1 MSEGSTTMGGSERS
15 EPAQPVAPVKLR
27 LDPPRVMKLSRKA
40 VMIGSGAVLTLVGGA
55 FAYALHTSSNAP
67 PKELLNVQSRATADN
82 LAGAPKDYS
91 QIPKLGPPLPG
102 DLGGPILSAQ
112 QKGEIV
118 PLPPVGGADSAAS
131 GQSTAADAARQLAAQ
146 ERDAARLSRLFLGGA
161 NGASAVPSPDLSLAA
176 AGSAAT
182 PGAAV
187 VGDSGEATSS
197 QSGKRAFITGPTDRR
212 TTASD
217 RLAAPIDPN
226 VVQAGSIIS
235 AALITGIR
243 SDIPGQI
250 TAQVTQN
257 VYDSPTGHILLIPQ
271 GARLIG
277 EYDSEISF
285 GQNRVL
291 LAWNRLI
298 LPDGRSILLDRQPG
312 ADRAGFAGLQDSVNY
327 HWGSLAKAALIST
340 VLGVGAELGS
350 GSNDALTRALR
361 TGTQDTI
368 NQSGQ
373 QIVRRQLNVTP
384 TLTIRPGFP
393 VRVIVTKDLILAP
406 IGERR

>member
-1 MSEGSTTMGGSERS
+1 MSEAPPATGTSERS
-15 EPAQPVAPVKLR
+15 ETAPQAAPVKLR
-27 LDPPRVMKLSRKA
+27 LDPPRVMQLSRKA
-40 VMIGSGAVLTLVGGA
+40 VTIGSGAVLTLVGGA
-55 FAYALHTSSNAP
+55 FAYALHTSNSGP
-67 PKELLNVQSRATADN
+67 PKELLNVQSRATADS

-112 QKGEIV
+112 QKGEVV
-118 PLPPVGGADSAAS
+118 PLPPVGSAAN
-131 GQSTAADAARQLAAQ
+131 GQASAADAARQLAAQ
-146 ERDAARLSRLFLGGA
+146 ERDAARISRLFLGGA
-161 NGASAVPSPDLSLAA
+161 SAAPSSNLPLASAVA
-176 AGSAAT
+176 AAT
-182 PGAAV
+182 PGVAVAADTD
-187 VGDSGEATSS
+187 GATSS
-197 QSGKRAFITGPTDRR
+197 QSGKLGFLTASGDRR
-212 TTASD
+212 TTASG
-217 RLAAPIDPN
+217 RLSAPIDPN

-277 EYDSEISF
+277 EYDSDISF

-312 ADRAGFAGLQDSVNY
+312 ANGAGFAGLQDGVNY

-406 IGERR
+406 IGDRR

>member
-1 MSEGSTTMGGSERS
+1 MSEGSATMDGSERS
-15 EPAQPVAPVKLR
+15 EPTQPVAPVKLR

-112 QKGEIV
+112 NKGEIV
-118 PLPPVGGADSAAS
+118 PLPPIGGAVPPQAPAVD
-131 GQSTAADAARQLAAQ
+131 TARQLAAQ
-146 ERDAARLSRLFLGGA
+146 ERDSARISRLFLGGA
-161 NGASAVPSPDLSLAA
+161 GGVSAAPSPVVSLASASLAA
-176 AGSAAT
+176 PTGSAA
-182 PGAAV
+182 AA
-187 VGDSGEATSS
+187 DSDGATSN
-197 QSGKRAFITGPTDRR
+197 QSGKRAFLAGPADRR

-217 RLAAPIDPN
+217 RLSAPVDPN

-243 SDIPGQI
+243 SDVPGQI

-277 EYDSEISF
+277 EYDSDISF

-312 ADRAGFAGLQDSVNY
+312 ADSAGFAGLQDGVNY

-350 GSNDALTRALR
+350 GSDDALTRALR

-393 VRVIVTKDLILAP
+393 VRVIVTKDLILTP
-406 IGERR
+406 IGGRQ

>member
-1 MSEGSTTMGGSERS
+1 MNAAAPALGSTERP
-15 EPAQPVAPVKLR
+15 EPAQPQAPVKLR

-40 VMIGSGAVLTLVGGA
+40 VMIGSSAVLALVGGA

-67 PKELLNVQSRATADN
+67 PKELLKVQSRATADN

-118 PLPPVGGADSAAS
+118 PLPPEGDAPGGRAS
-131 GQSTAADAARQLAAQ
+131 TADAARQLAAQ
-146 ERDAARLSRLFLGGA
+146 EQDAARISRLFLGGA
-161 NGASAVPSPDLSLAA
+161 SGASAAPSPVLSLAP
-176 AGSAAT
+176 AGSESRPGGAVAA
-182 PGAAV
+182 
-187 VGDSGEATSS
+187 DSGEATSS
-197 QSGKRAFITGPTDRR
+197 QSGKRAFLTGPADRR

-217 RLAAPIDPN
+217 RLSAPIDPN
-226 VVQAGSIIS
+226 IVQAGSIIS
-235 AALITGIR
+235 DALITGIR

-250 TAQVTQN
+250 TTQVTQN
-257 VYDSPTGHILLIPQ
+257 VYDSPTGKILLIPQ

-277 EYDSEISF
+277 EYDSDISF

-312 ADRAGFAGLQDSVNY
+312 ADSAGFA
-327 HWGSLAKAALIST
+327 
-340 VLGVGAELGS
+340 
-350 GSNDALTRALR
+350 
-361 TGTQDTI
+361 
-368 NQSGQ
+368 
-373 QIVRRQLNVTP
+373 
-384 TLTIRPGFP
+384 
-393 VRVIVTKDLILAP
+393 
-406 IGERR
+406 

>member
-1 MSEGSTTMGGSERS
+1 MSAEA
-15 EPAQPVAPVKLR
+15 PATANTKRPELAPQVAPVKLR

-40 VMIGSGAVLTLVGGA
+40 VMIGSGAVLTLIGGA

-102 DLGGPILSAQ
+102 DLGGPILNAQ
-112 QKGEIV
+112 NKGEIV
-118 PLPPVGGADSAAS
+118 PLPPVGGAAQAQAPAVD
-131 GQSTAADAARQLAAQ
+131 TARQLAAQ
-146 ERDAARLSRLFLGGA
+146 ERDAARISRLFLGGA
-161 NGASAVPSPDLSLAA
+161 SGTSAGASPGLSLASA
-176 AGSAAT
+176 DTAAAT
-182 PGAAV
+182 PGAAPAA
-187 VGDSGEATSS
+187 DSNGATSS
-197 QSGKRAFITGPTDRR
+197 QSDKRAFLTGPADRR

-217 RLAAPIDPN
+217 RLSAPVDPN

-243 SDIPGQI
+243 SDIHGQI

-257 VYDSPTGHILLIPQ
+257 VYVSPTGKILLIPQ

-277 EYDSEISF
+277 EYDSDISF

-298 LPDGRSILLDRQPG
+298 LPDGRSVLLDRQPG
-312 ADRAGFAGLQDSVNY
+312 ADSAGFAGLQDGVNY

-350 GSNDALTRALR
+350 GSDDALTRALR

-406 IGERR
+406 IGDRR

>member
-1 MSEGSTTMGGSERS
+1 MNAAAPEMANTERP
-15 EPAQPVAPVKLR
+15 EPAPPVAPVKLR

-40 VMIGSGAVLTLVGGA
+40 VMIGSGAVLALVGGA
-55 FAYALHTSSNAP
+55 FAYALHTSSNAA

-118 PLPPVGGADSAAS
+118 PLPPVGGAPGGQAS
-131 GQSTAADAARQLAAQ
+131 AADAARQLAAQ
-146 ERDAARLSRLFLGGA
+146 ERDAARISRLFLGGA
-161 NGASAVPSPDLSLAA
+161 SGASAAPSPVLSLAS
-176 AGSAAT
+176 AGSEAT
-182 PGAAV
+182 PGAAAAA
-187 VGDSGEATSS
+187 DSGEATSG
-197 QSGKRAFITGPTDRR
+197 QSGKRAFLTASADRR

-217 RLAAPIDPN
+217 RLSAPVDPN

-235 AALITGIR
+235 AALVTGIR

-257 VYDSPTGHILLIPQ
+257 VYDSPTGKILLIPQ

-277 EYDSEISF
+277 DYDSDISF

-312 ADRAGFAGLQDSVNY
+312 ADSAGFAGLQDGVNY

-361 TGTQDTI
+361 AGAQDTI

-373 QIVRRQLNVTP
+373 QIVRKQLNVTP

>member
-1 MSEGSTTMGGSERS
+1 MNATPSDEVATERS
-15 EPAQPVAPVKLR
+15 EPSPPQAPVKLR
-27 LDPPRVMKLSRKA
+27 LDPPRVMKLSRKT
-40 VMIGSGAVLTLVGGA
+40 VMIGSGAVLALVGGA
-55 FAYALHTSSNAP
+55 FAYALHTSNEAP
-67 PKELLNVQSRATADN
+67 SKELLNVQSRAKADN

-102 DLGGPILSAQ
+102 DLGGPILNAQ

-118 PLPPVGGADSAAS
+118 PLPPVGVAPGGQASAAD
-131 GQSTAADAARQLAAQ
+131 DAARQLAAQ
-146 ERDAARLSRLFLGGA
+146 ERDASRISQLFLGGA
-161 NGASAVPSPDLSLAA
+161 SGASAVPSPDLSLAS

-182 PGAAV
+182 PSAATAA
-187 VGDSGEATSS
+187 DSDGATSG
-197 QSGKRAFITGPTDRR
+197 QSGKRAFLTGPADRR

-217 RLAAPIDPN
+217 RLSAPVDPN
-226 VVQAGSIIS
+226 IIQAGSIIS

-277 EYDSEISF
+277 EYDSDISF

-312 ADRAGFAGLQDSVNY
+312 ADSAGFAGLQDGVNY
-327 HWGSLAKAALIST
+327 HWGSMAKAALIST
-340 VLGVGAELGS
+340 VLGAGAELGS
-350 GSNDALTRALR
+350 GSDDALTRALR

-368 NQSGQ
+368 NQSGE

-393 VRVIVTKDLILAP
+393 VRVIVTKDLILTP

>member
-1 MSEGSTTMGGSERS
+1 MNEESPTMGGTERS
-15 EPAQPVAPVKLR
+15 ARTPPQAPVKLR

-40 VMIGSGAVLTLVGGA
+40 VIIGSGAVLTLVGGA

-82 LAGAPKDYS
+82 LAAAPKDYS

-102 DLGGPILSAQ
+102 DLGGAILSTQ
-112 QKGEIV
+112 NKGEIV
-118 PLPPVGGADSAAS
+118 PLPPVGGAV
-131 GQSTAADAARQLAAQ
+131 QSRAPAVNTARQLAAQ
-146 ERDAARLSRLFLGGA
+146 ERDAARISRLFLGGVS
-161 NGASAVPSPDLSLAA
+161 GASAGASPGLSLASADA
-176 AGSAAT
+176 AAAT
-182 PGAAV
+182 PAATAGAENGTA
-187 VGDSGEATSS
+187 ASS
-197 QSGKRAFITGPTDRR
+197 QSGKRAFLTSPADRR

-217 RLAAPIDPN
+217 RLSAPVNPN

-277 EYDSEISF
+277 EYDSDISF
-285 GQNRVL
+285 GQNRIL

-298 LPDGRSILLDRQPG
+298 LPGGRSILLDRQPG
-312 ADRAGFAGLQDSVNY
+312 ADSAGFAGLQDGVNY

-350 GSNDALTRALR
+350 GSDDALTRALR

>member
-1 MSEGSTTMGGSERS
+1 MNEGSATMGGSERS
-15 EPAQPVAPVKLR
+15 EPAQPAAPVKLR

-40 VMIGSGAVLTLVGGA
+40 VMIGSGMVLTLVGGA

-82 LAGAPKDYS
+82 LADAPKDYS

-112 QKGEIV
+112 NKGEIV
-118 PLPPVGGADSAAS
+118 PLPPVGSAVPP
-131 GQSTAADAARQLAAQ
+131 QPPTVDTARQRAAQ
-146 ERDAARLSRLFLGGA
+146 ERDAARISRLFLGGA
-161 NGASAVPSPDLSLAA
+161 SGASAAPSPVLSLAS
-176 AGSAAT
+176 AGSEAT

-187 VGDSGEATSS
+187 AGDSGEATSS
-197 QSGKRAFITGPTDRR
+197 QSGKRAFLTGPTDRR

-217 RLAAPIDPN
+217 RLSAAVDPN

-257 VYDSPTGHILLIPQ
+257 VYDSLTGRILLIPQ

-298 LPDGRSILLDRQPG
+298 LPDGRSVLLDRQPG
-312 ADRAGFAGLQDSVNY
+312 ADGAGFAGLQDGVNY
-327 HWGSLAKAALIST
+327 HWWSLAKAALIST

-373 QIVRRQLNVTP
+373 QIVRRQLKVTP

-406 IGERR
+406 IGDRR

>member
-1 MSEGSTTMGGSERS
+1 MSEATAAVGNSERS
-15 EPAQPVAPVKLR
+15 EPAPQVSPVKLR
-27 LDPPRVMKLSRKA
+27 LDPPRVMQLSRKA
-40 VMIGSGAVLTLVGGA
+40 VTIGSGVVLTLVGGA
-55 FAYALHTSSNAP
+55 FAYALHTSNSGP
-67 PKELLNVQSRATADN
+67 PKELLNVQSRATADS

-102 DLGGPILSAQ
+102 DLGGPILNAQ
-112 QKGEIV
+112 HKGEIV
-118 PLPPVGGADSAAS
+118 PLPPVGGAAS
-131 GQSTAADAARQLAAQ
+131 GQASAADAARQLAAQ
-146 ERDAARLSRLFLGGA
+146 ERDAARISRLFLGGA
-161 NGASAVPSPDLSLAA
+161 SGASAAPSPDLSLAA
-176 AGSAAT
+176 VGSAAT
-182 PGAAV
+182 PGAASAA
-187 VGDSGEATSS
+187 DSDGAPSS
-197 QSGKRAFITGPTDRR
+197 QSSKRAFLIGPADRR
-212 TTASD
+212 TTASG
-217 RLAAPIDPN
+217 RLSAPVDPN

-312 ADRAGFAGLQDSVNY
+312 ADGAGFAGLQDGVNY

-340 VLGVGAELGS
+340 VLGAGAELGS

-406 IGERR
+406 IGDRR

>member
-1 MSEGSTTMGGSERS
+1 MSDGSATMGGSERS

-40 VMIGSGAVLTLVGGA
+40 VIIGSGAVLTLVGGA

-67 PKELLNVQSRATADN
+67 PKELLNVQSHATADN

-112 QKGEIV
+112 NKGEIV
-118 PLPPVGGADSAAS
+118 TLPPVGGAVPPQALAVD
-131 GQSTAADAARQLAAQ
+131 TARQLAAQ
-146 ERDAARLSRLFLGGA
+146 ERDAARISRLFLGGA
-161 NGASAVPSPDLSLAA
+161 SGAGTGPSPGPSLASSDAATAPPAAITAADNGA
-176 AGSAAT
+176 AT
-182 PGAAV
+182 
-187 VGDSGEATSS
+187 DS
-197 QSGKRAFITGPTDRR
+197 QSGKRAFLTGPADRR

-217 RLAAPIDPN
+217 RLSAPVDPN

-250 TAQVTQN
+250 TAQVTHN
-257 VYDSPTGHILLIPQ
+257 VYDSPTGQVLLIPQ

-285 GQNRVL
+285 GQNRIL

-298 LPDGRSILLDRQPG
+298 LPGGRSILLDRQPG
-312 ADRAGFAGLQDSVNY
+312 ADSAGFAGLQDGVNY

-350 GSNDALTRALR
+350 GSDDALTRALR

>member
-1 MSEGSTTMGGSERS
+1 MNAAAPAVGNSERS
-15 EPAQPVAPVKLR
+15 DSAQQTAPVKLR

-40 VMIGSGAVLTLVGGA
+40 VMIGSGAVLALVGGA

-102 DLGGPILSAQ
+102 DLGGPILNAQ
-112 QKGEIV
+112 NKGEIV
-118 PLPPVGGADSAAS
+118 PLPPVGGAVQPQAPAVD
-131 GQSTAADAARQLAAQ
+131 TKRQLAAQ
-146 ERDAARLSRLFLGGA
+146 ERDAARISRLFLGGA
-161 NGASAVPSPDLSLAA
+161 SGASAGASPDLALAS
-176 AGSAAT
+176 AGSAAA
-182 PGAAV
+182 PGAAPATAND
-187 VGDSGEATSS
+187 GTTSS
-197 QSGKRAFITGPTDRR
+197 QSGKLGFLTASGDRR
-212 TTASD
+212 TTASG
-217 RLAAPIDPN
+217 RLSAPADPN

-257 VYDSPTGHILLIPQ
+257 VYDSPTGKILLIPQ

-277 EYDSEISF
+277 EYDSDISF

-312 ADRAGFAGLQDSVNY
+312 ADSAGFAGLQDGVNY

-350 GSNDALTRALR
+350 GSNDSLTRALR
-361 TGTQDTI
+361 TGTQDSV

-406 IGERR
+406 IGDRQ

>member
-1 MSEGSTTMGGSERS
+1 MNAAAPEMANNERP
-15 EPAQPVAPVKLR
+15 EPAPPPAPVKLR

-55 FAYALHTSSNAP
+55 FAYALHTSNEAP

-102 DLGGPILSAQ
+102 DLGGPILNAQ
-112 QKGEIV
+112 NKGEIV
-118 PLPPVGGADSAAS
+118 PLPPVGGAVQPQAPAVD
-131 GQSTAADAARQLAAQ
+131 TARQLAAQ
-146 ERDAARLSRLFLGGA
+146 ERDAARISRLFLGGA
-161 NGASAVPSPDLSLAA
+161 SGASAAPSPDLSLAS
-176 AGSAAT
+176 AGSAAA
-182 PGAAV
+182 PGAAPETAND
-187 VGDSGEATSS
+187 GTTSS
-197 QSGKRAFITGPTDRR
+197 PSGKRAFLNASADRR

-217 RLAAPIDPN
+217 RLSAPVDPN
-226 VVQAGSIIS
+226 IVQAGSIIS

-277 EYDSEISF
+277 EYDSDISF

-298 LPDGRSILLDRQPG
+298 LPDGRSILLDRQPS
-312 ADRAGFAGLQDSVNY
+312 ADSAGFAGLQDGVNY

-350 GSNDALTRALR
+350 GSDDALTRALR
-361 TGTQDTI
+361 SGTQDTI

-406 IGERR
+406 IGEGR

>member
-1 MSEGSTTMGGSERS
+1 MSAAPPVTGASDRS
-15 EPAQPVAPVKLR
+15 EPAQQVAPVKLR
-27 LDPPRVMKLSRKA
+27 LDPPRVMQLSRKA
-40 VMIGSGAVLTLVGGA
+40 VTIGSGVVLTLVGGA
-55 FAYALHTSSNAP
+55 FAYALHTSSSGP

-112 QKGEIV
+112 HKGETV
-118 PLPPVGGADSAAS
+118 PLPPVGGAAS
-131 GQSTAADAARQLAAQ
+131 GQASAADAARQLAAQ
-146 ERDAARLSRLFLGGA
+146 ERDAARISRLFLGGA
-161 NGASAVPSPDLSLAA
+161 SAAPSPELPLTS
-176 AGSAAT
+176 AGPAAT
-182 PGAAV
+182 PGIAAASAAEN
-187 VGDSGEATSS
+187 GGATDS
-197 QSGKRAFITGPTDRR
+197 QSGKRAFLTGPADRR

-312 ADRAGFAGLQDSVNY
+312 ADGAGFAGLQDGVNY

-350 GSNDALTRALR
+350 GSNDALTRVLR

-373 QIVRRQLNVTP
+373 QIVRRQLNITP

-406 IGERR
+406 IGDRR

>member
-1 MSEGSTTMGGSERS
+1 MSEGSATMGGSERS
-15 EPAQPVAPVKLR
+15 EAAQPVAPVKLR

-112 QKGEIV
+112 NKGEIV
-118 PLPPVGGADSAAS
+118 PLPPVGGAVPPQAPAVD
-131 GQSTAADAARQLAAQ
+131 TARQLAAQ
-146 ERDAARLSRLFLGGA
+146 ERDAARISRLFLGGA
-161 NGASAVPSPDLSLAA
+161 SGASAVPSPVLTLAS

-187 VGDSGEATSS
+187 VGDSGEATDS
-197 QSGKRAFITGPTDRR
+197 QSGKRAFLAASADRR

-217 RLAAPIDPN
+217 RLSAPVDPN

-312 ADRAGFAGLQDSVNY
+312 ADGAGFAGLQDGVNY

-406 IGERR
+406 IGDRR

>member
-1 MSEGSTTMGGSERS
+1 MSAVTPVVDTSERS
-15 EPAQPVAPVKLR
+15 EAAPQAAPVKLR
-27 LDPPRVMKLSRKA
+27 LDPPRVMQLSRKA
-40 VMIGSGAVLTLVGGA
+40 VTIGSGVVLTLVGGA
-55 FAYALHTSSNAP
+55 FAYALHTSNSGP
-67 PKELLNVQSRATADN
+67 PKELLNVQSRATADS

-91 QIPKLGPPLPG
+91 QIPKLGPALPG

-112 QKGEIV
+112 HKGEIV
-118 PLPPVGGADSAAS
+118 PLPPVGGVAS
-131 GQSTAADAARQLAAQ
+131 GQASAADAARQLAAQ
-146 ERDAARLSRLFLGGA
+146 ERDAARISRLFLGGA
-161 NGASAVPSPDLSLAA
+161 SGASAAPSPDLSLAS
-176 AGSAAT
+176 AGPAAT

-187 VGDSGEATSS
+187 AADSDGATSD
-197 QSGKRAFITGPTDRR
+197 QSGKRAFLAASADRR

-217 RLAAPIDPN
+217 RLSAPIDPN

-312 ADRAGFAGLQDSVNY
+312 ADRAGFAGLQDGVNY
-327 HWGSLAKAALIST
+327 HWGSLAKAAMIST

-350 GSNDALTRALR
+350 GSDDALTRALR

-393 VRVIVTKDLILAP
+393 VLVIVTKDLILAP
-406 IGERR
+406 IGDRR

>member
-1 MSEGSTTMGGSERS
+1 MNAAAPEMANTERP
-15 EPAQPVAPVKLR
+15 EPAPPVAPVKLR

-40 VMIGSGAVLTLVGGA
+40 MMIGSGAVLALVGGA
-55 FAYALHTSSNAP
+55 FAYALHTSSNAA

-102 DLGGPILSAQ
+102 DLGGPILNAQ
-112 QKGEIV
+112 NKGEIV
-118 PLPPVGGADSAAS
+118 PLPPVGGAVPPQAPTVD
-131 GQSTAADAARQLAAQ
+131 TARQLAAQ
-146 ERDAARLSRLFLGGA
+146 ERDAARISRLFLGGA
-161 NGASAVPSPDLSLAA
+161 SGTSAGVSPGLSLASA
-176 AGSAAT
+176 DSAAAT
-182 PGAAV
+182 PAALTAADD
-187 VGDSGEATSS
+187 GGPPDS
-197 QSGKRAFITGPTDRR
+197 QSSKRAFLATSADRR

-217 RLAAPIDPN
+217 RLTAPVDPN

-277 EYDSEISF
+277 EYDSDISF

-312 ADRAGFAGLQDSVNY
+312 ADSAGFAGLQDGVNY

-350 GSNDALTRALR
+350 GSDDALTRALR

-406 IGERR
+406 SGERQ

>member
-1 MSEGSTTMGGSERS
+1 MNAAAPEMANNKRP
-15 EPAQPVAPVKLR
+15 EPAPPPAPVKLR

-55 FAYALHTSSNAP
+55 FAYALHTSNEAP
-67 PKELLNVQSRATADN
+67 SKELLNVQSRATADN

-102 DLGGPILSAQ
+102 DLGGPILNAQ
-112 QKGEIV
+112 NKGEIV
-118 PLPPVGGADSAAS
+118 PLPPVGGAVQPQAPAVD
-131 GQSTAADAARQLAAQ
+131 TARQLAAQ
-146 ERDAARLSRLFLGGA
+146 ERDAARISRLFLGGA
-161 NGASAVPSPDLSLAA
+161 SGASAAPSPDLSLAS
-176 AGSAAT
+176 AGSAAA
-182 PGAAV
+182 PGATPATAND
-187 VGDSGEATSS
+187 GTTSS
-197 QSGKRAFITGPTDRR
+197 PSGKRAFLNASADRR

-217 RLAAPIDPN
+217 RLSAPVDPN
-226 VVQAGSIIS
+226 IVQAGSIIS

-277 EYDSEISF
+277 EYDSDISF

-298 LPDGRSILLDRQPG
+298 LPGGRSILLDRQPG
-312 ADRAGFAGLQDSVNY
+312 ADSAGFAGLQDGVNY

-350 GSNDALTRALR
+350 GSDDALTRALR

-393 VRVIVTKDLILAP
+393 VRVIVTKDLILTP
-406 IGERR
+406 IGDRR

>member
-1 MSEGSTTMGGSERS
+1 MSEVPSAVGSSERS
-15 EPAQPVAPVKLR
+15 EPVPQAAPVKLR
-27 LDPPRVMKLSRKA
+27 LDPPRVMQLSRKA
-40 VMIGSGAVLTLVGGA
+40 VTIGSGVVLTLVGGA
-55 FAYALHTSSNAP
+55 FAYALHTSSSGP
-67 PKELLNVQSRATADN
+67 PKELLNVQSRATADS

-112 QKGEIV
+112 HKGEII
-118 PLPPVGGADSAAS
+118 PLPPVGGAAS
-131 GQSTAADAARQLAAQ
+131 GQASAADAARQLAAQ
-146 ERDAARLSRLFLGGA
+146 ERDAARISRLFLGGVSGA
-161 NGASAVPSPDLSLAA
+161 NAAPSPDLSVAS
-176 AGSAAT
+176 AGAAAT
-182 PGAAV
+182 PGAAAAA
-187 VGDSGEATSS
+187 DSEGETNS
-197 QSGKRAFITGPTDRR
+197 QSGKRAFLAASADRW

-217 RLAAPIDPN
+217 RLSAPVDPN

-312 ADRAGFAGLQDSVNY
+312 ADGAGFAGLQDGVNY

-406 IGERR
+406 IGDRR

>member
-1 MSEGSTTMGGSERS
+1 MSAAPPVTGTSERS
-15 EPAQPVAPVKLR
+15 EPAQQAAPVKLR

-55 FAYALHTSSNAP
+55 FAYALHTSSNEP
-67 PKELLNVQSRATADN
+67 SKELLNVQSRATADN
-82 LAGAPKDYS
+82 LASAPKDYS

-112 QKGEIV
+112 NKGEIV
-118 PLPPVGGADSAAS
+118 PLPPVGGAVPPQAPAVD
-131 GQSTAADAARQLAAQ
+131 TARQLAAQ
-146 ERDAARLSRLFLGGA
+146 ERDAARISRLFLGGA
-161 NGASAVPSPDLSLAA
+161 SGASAVPSPVLSLAS
-176 AGSAAT
+176 AGSEAT

-187 VGDSGEATSS
+187 AAESGEGTSG
-197 QSGKRAFITGPTDRR
+197 QSGKRAFLTGPADRR

-217 RLAAPIDPN
+217 RLSAAVDPN

-277 EYDSEISF
+277 EYDSDISF

-312 ADRAGFAGLQDSVNY
+312 ADSAGFAGLQDGVNY

-350 GSNDALTRALR
+350 GSDDTLTRALR

-384 TLTIRPGFP
+384 ALTIRPGFP
-393 VRVIVTKDLILAP
+393 VQVIVTKDLILAP
-406 IGERR
+406 IGNRR

>member
-1 MSEGSTTMGGSERS
+1 MSAAPPVTGASERS
-15 EPAQPVAPVKLR
+15 EPAQQAAPVKLR
-27 LDPPRVMKLSRKA
+27 LDPPRVMQLSRKA
-40 VMIGSGAVLTLVGGA
+40 VAIASGVVLTLVGGA
-55 FAYALHTSSNAP
+55 FAYALHTSSSGP

-112 QKGEIV
+112 HKGEIV
-118 PLPPVGGADSAAS
+118 PLPPVGGAAS
-131 GQSTAADAARQLAAQ
+131 GQASAADAVRQLAAQ
-146 ERDAARLSRLFLGGA
+146 ERDAARISRLFLGGA
-161 NGASAVPSPDLSLAA
+161 SAAPSPELPLASAGP
-176 AGSAAT
+176 AAT
-182 PGAAV
+182 PGIAAASAAEN
-187 VGDSGEATSS
+187 GGATDS
-197 QSGKRAFITGPTDRR
+197 QSGKRAFLAASSDRR
-212 TTASD
+212 TIASD
-217 RLAAPIDPN
+217 RLSAPVDPN

-312 ADRAGFAGLQDSVNY
+312 ADGAGFAGLQDSVNY

-340 VLGVGAELGS
+340 VLSVGAELGS

-406 IGERR
+406 IGDRR

>member
-1 MSEGSTTMGGSERS
+1 MNAAAPEMANTERT
-15 EPAQPVAPVKLR
+15 EPAPPPAPVKLR

-40 VMIGSGAVLTLVGGA
+40 VMIGSGAVLALVGGA
-55 FAYALHTSSNAP
+55 FAYALHTSNEAP

-102 DLGGPILSAQ
+102 DLGGPILNAQ

-118 PLPPVGGADSAAS
+118 PLPPVGGAPGGRAS
-131 GQSTAADAARQLAAQ
+131 AADAARQLAAQ
-146 ERDAARLSRLFLGGA
+146 ERDAARISRLFLGGA
-161 NGASAVPSPDLSLAA
+161 SGASAAPSPVLSLAS
-176 AGSAAT
+176 AGSEAT
-182 PGAAV
+182 RGAAV
-187 VGDSGEATSS
+187 AANSGETTSS
-197 QSGKRAFITGPTDRR
+197 QSGKRAFLTGPADRR

-217 RLAAPIDPN
+217 RLSAPIDPN
-226 VVQAGSIIS
+226 IVQAGSIIS

-257 VYDSPTGHILLIPQ
+257 VYDSPTGRILLIPQ

-277 EYDSEISF
+277 EYDSDISF

-312 ADRAGFAGLQDSVNY
+312 ADSAGFAGLQDGVNY

-350 GSNDALTRALR
+350 GSDDALTRALR

-368 NQSGQ
+368 NQSGE

-393 VRVIVTKDLILAP
+393 VRVIVTKDLVLTP
-406 IGERR
+406 FRDRR

>member
-1 MSEGSTTMGGSERS
+1 MSAAPPLTGDSERS
-15 EPAQPVAPVKLR
+15 EPAQQAASVKLR
-27 LDPPRVMKLSRKA
+27 LDPPRVMQLSRKA
-40 VMIGSGAVLTLVGGA
+40 VTIGSGVVLTLIGGA
-55 FAYALHTSSNAP
+55 FAYALHTSSNGP

-112 QKGEIV
+112 HKGEIV
-118 PLPPVGGADSAAS
+118 PLSPVGGTAS
-131 GQSTAADAARQLAAQ
+131 GQATAADAARQLAAQ
-146 ERDAARLSRLFLGGA
+146 ERDAARISRLFLGGIS
-161 NGASAVPSPDLSLAA
+161 GASAAPSSDLSLASAGA
-176 AGSAAT
+176 AAI
-182 PGAAV
+182 PGAAAASAV
-187 VGDSGEATSS
+187 DNGGSTDS
-197 QSGKRAFITGPTDRR
+197 QSGKRAFLAVSVDRR

-217 RLAAPIDPN
+217 RLSAPIDPN

-277 EYDSEISF
+277 EYDSEISL

-312 ADRAGFAGLQDSVNY
+312 ADGAGFAGLQDGVNY

-373 QIVRRQLNVTP
+373 QIVRRQLNVAP

-406 IGERR
+406 IGDRR

>member
-1 MSEGSTTMGGSERS
+1 M
-15 EPAQPVAPVKLR
+15 
-27 LDPPRVMKLSRKA
+27 
-40 VMIGSGAVLTLVGGA
+40 
-55 FAYALHTSSNAP
+55 
-67 PKELLNVQSRATADN
+67 
-82 LAGAPKDYS
+82 
-91 QIPKLGPPLPG
+91 
-102 DLGGPILSAQ
+102 
-112 QKGEIV
+112 
-118 PLPPVGGADSAAS
+118 
-131 GQSTAADAARQLAAQ
+131 
-146 ERDAARLSRLFLGGA
+146 
-161 NGASAVPSPDLSLAA
+161 
-176 AGSAAT
+176 
-182 PGAAV
+182 
-187 VGDSGEATSS
+187 
-197 QSGKRAFITGPTDRR
+197 
-212 TTASD
+212 
-217 RLAAPIDPN
+217 
-226 VVQAGSIIS
+226 
-235 AALITGIR
+235 
-243 SDIPGQI
+243 
-250 TAQVTQN
+250 TQN

-312 ADRAGFAGLQDSVNY
+312 ADGAGFAGLQDGVNY

-406 IGERR
+406 IGDRR